1 VDYEAEDRYHSIH
14 VASCIVKGTRFYLN
28 NDHYATDVLDN
39 ARRFPSSWDA
49 ATAIDGERGA
59 WSRAFRW
66 KPVPLFVAEQ
76 AGRASAIRRR
86 AGREGVM
93 TCAAC
98 GHPVPTYRGPG
109 LERLCRWCYAMWAWI
124 AFRPTGPRV
133 PRPLRH
139 PCGVC
144 GRAGRRGVDCDPC
157 RTWAGWETAIARYVR
172 AGRPA

>member
-1 VDYEAEDRYHSIH
+1 
-14 VASCIVKGTRFYLN
+14 
-28 NDHYATDVLDN
+28 
-39 ARRFPSSWDA
+39 
-49 ATAIDGERGA
+49 
-59 WSRAFRW
+59 
-66 KPVPLFVAEQ
+66 
-76 AGRASAIRRR
+76 
-86 AGREGVM
+86 M